1 MIGVTRPK
9 NGKLCGCRLG
19 LQLTRYLA
27 VYVALWKN
35 SLTREMM
42 FKTNFV
48 LWIIVELL
56 WFGLQLAFVGV
67 LYMHTSQIG
76 TWTKWEVVL
85 LVGVAHFIQQ
95 TFQGFCLINC
105 ANLSDLVR
113 TGKLDFLLLLPINS
127 RFLISLRQVDPGA
140 FVNAGS
146 AVAVIVYAAHKLDL
160 HISLW
165 HLLAFLVLCVIG
177 IMIHYALMFVLAAA
191 SFWITRA
198 EGLVWTYYNM
208 FQLARM
214 PDEAFRGP
222 MKLGFTFLIPMLLV
236 ANVPARVLAQKLTS
250 PTPLLLMFASA
261 VLCFAFSSLI
271 WKAALKRYTSAS
283 S

>member
-1 MIGVTRPK
+1 MSGGTMSGDGMRP
-9 NGKLCGCRLG
+9 GRQFDPSLA
-19 LQLTRYLA
+19 RYLA

-48 LWIIVELL
+48 LWVIVELL

-67 LYMHTSQIG
+67 LYMHTSEIG

-95 TFQGFCLINC
+95 TFQGFFLINC

-113 TGKLDFLLLLPINS
+113 TGKLDFLLLLPINP

-146 AVAVIVYAAHKLDL
+146 AVVVIVYAVHKLGL
-160 HISLW
+160 HVTPG
-165 HLLAFLVLCVIG
+165 HLLVFLVLCGIG
-177 IMIHYALMFVLAAA
+177 IMIHYSLMFMLAAA

-222 MKLGFTFLIPMLLV
+222 IRVGFTFLIPMLLV

-250 PTPLLLMFASA
+250 PMPLLLMFASA
-261 VLCFAFSSLI
+261 LGCFAISSLI